1 MVRDMHGDLTWLS
14 LSDFVNNLLPTPQPL
29 LSNFPPEQMSKINAS
44 LKDVIQNHNKRSNNS
59 DRLPEDQL
67 ASDFADV
74 INKHLLDYCVR
85 SITPIIPVDSVSAT
99 PSSQQMWQ
107 TEMAD
112 KVPRYVM
119 RLSPRR
125 WDPRD
130 DDRNVSDAALF
141 RKDAELGKGRPN
153 WQHQRAFFQFKQEGT
168 HNDPFDE
175 AQEGEAEAL
184 EERKKVWGQLSAYAD
199 QVFLYQHRAAAFSLF
214 VIGRE
219 FRVMQWDRIG
229 VFVSEKVDYL
239 LRTDALVE
247 VLLALIVMDDEGQGF
262 DTSATLIQKGTDDY
276 RLMDKLADV
285 NIPFHLP
292 VVGHEEGTPLPETL
306 LTAPSQPLPTN
317 TNTVMNGPSPG
328 LVDRDTEQPTTLHI
342 PDGGSFVFEYVL
354 DYFRKSLTDWP
365 RYNLTIDDDEFLVC
379 KPFYHTRGVFG
390 RGTRGYVAYRK
401 RTRTFVFLKDT
412 WRPVHENVNSEAQI
426 LDKLNKYDVCNIPT
440 LLTAQQFDY
449 SLSPDCKSEDPSMN
463 EGPQT
468 GAREGRSDEPHGVK
482 RTHSEMEEEPT
493 PDVWPYVHHRLAFKE
508 VCLPLKAFQSSRQLV
523 SVIRDAIEA
532 HYEATSK
539 SRVIHCDVSSGNILI
554 LPTFIASDDDDG
566 KRVVRIRWRGILAD
580 WELSKPVS
588 EPEQDVSRQHPKHEI
603 RVGTWRYMSVASF
616 WDASH
621 IVSTAD
627 EIESFFNVLL
637 ENAIRY
643 CSHNM
648 ELEVPSFCDDYF
660 VRFMRRP
667 DGTIKCPSLKVWV
680 ITQLGA
686 LEYDGVDIGFGLDGR
701 PNNALNILFSTLL
714 GWFKARYDVRKYE
727 NSLPSHKAPSCTTNA
742 AAESEPPARRPRV
755 ESSKP
760 KIGSPFP
767 GMTFRKELAASG
779 PIPPSEETYEE
790 AANLKDHDAVR
801 NLFWAVLDSGAEECE
816 WPENE
821 VLQDHLHVPGPPEPE
836 TEESVHDTRSIA
848 KVFARTVPVFQT
860 VCTKT
865 TRRRAATASGRLLI
879 KTWRRK

>member
-1 MVRDMHGDLTWLS
+1 MVRNMHGDLTWLS

-119 RLSPRR
+119 RLSPRL

-153 WQHQRAFFQFKQEGT
+153 WQHQRAFFQFKQEGM

-262 DTSATLIQKGTDDY
+262 DTSATLIQKGSDDY
-276 RLMDKLADV
+276 RLMDTLADV

-292 VVGHEEGTPLPETL
+292 VVGYEEGTPLPETL
-306 LTAPSQPLPTN
+306 FAAPSQPLPTN

-401 RTRTFVFLKDT
+401 RTSTFVFLKDI

-426 LDKLNKYDVCNIPT
+426 LNRLNKDGVCNVPT
-440 LLTAQQFDY
+440 LLTTQQFDY
-449 SLSPDCKSEDPSMN
+449 SLSPDCKSEDPSKN
-463 EGPQT
+463 EDSQT

-523 SVIRDAIEA
+523 SVIRDAVEA

-539 SRVIHCDVSSGNILI
+539 SRVMHCDISSGNILI
-554 LPTFIASDDDDG
+554 LPTFIVSDDDDG
-566 KRVVRIRWRGILAD
+566 NRVVCIRWRGILAD

-588 EPEQDVSRQHPKHEI
+588 EPEQDVSSQKPEHEI
-603 RVGTWRYMSVASF
+603 KVGTWRYMSVASLL
-616 WDASH
+616 DALH
-621 IVSTAD
+621 TVSTAD

-648 ELEVPSFCDDYF
+648 ELYATAFINDYF
-660 VRFMRRP
+660 VRFWRLP
-667 DGTIKCPSLKVWV
+667 DGTLLCPAVRCHLMTFGDVISYHCIK
-680 ITQLGA
+680 
-686 LEYDGVDIGFGLDGR
+686 LEFGLDGR
-701 PNNALNILFSTLL
+701 PNKALNILFATFL
-714 GWFKARYDVRKYE
+714 GWFKARYDVRQYE
-727 NSLPSHKAPSCTTNA
+727 KSLSKQKTPSSTTDA
-742 AAESEPPARRPRV
+742 AAESEPPARRRRFRFV
-755 ESSKP
+755 EP
-760 KIGSPFP
+760 KTGSPFP
-767 GMTFRKELAASG
+767 GRTVRKRQAVSG
-779 PIPPSEETYEE
+779 PIPPSEETYKE
-790 AANLKDHDAVR
+790 AANLQDHDAVR
-801 NLFWAVLDSGAEECE
+801 NLFWAVLNSGAEECE

-821 VLQDHLHVPGPPEPE
+821 VLRDHLHVPSPPEQE
-836 TEESVHDTRSIA
+836 TEESVHEPRSTA
-848 KVFARTVPVFQT
+848 KVPATTAPVFQT
-860 VCTKT
+860 ACAKT
-865 TRRRAATASGRLLI
+865 TRRRAATASGRLLT
-879 KTWRRK
+879 KAWGRK